1 MKFSRS
7 WVEIDLGNFEY
18 NLTQLKSKI
27 SSGTSF
33 MQIVKAD
40 AYGHGA
46 YEIALKSLE
55 SGASYLGV
63 ANSEEGILLRT
74 QNISAPILILSPS
87 SAEEIDAI
95 IEYSLVPTISSLD
108 FATKLNEAS
117 ENQQI
122 VTNIQIEFDTGMG
135 RSGFRYESAKGILS
149 EIVKLGNLNIEGIYS
164 HFCASESDLEYT
176 QLQNKR
182 FLGIVNNLSF
192 KPRFIHIANSPGVIT
207 CSPPYTNMVRLGL
220 LSYGVYPNQEFSQEI
235 NLKPVMSFKSFVC
248 QIKTAQ
254 KGDSVGYNRTYIA
267 PTDIKYAIIPVG
279 YADGYDFLLSNKG
292 IVRIKNRL
300 FPVIGRISMDM
311 ITVDITSAN
320 DIHTGD
326 EVILLNGGELR
337 SERLVQ
343 NYNGLSYELLSQ
355 VGRRARRYYYEHGK
369 LISESP
375 LSRRDFVSS
384 DFGDDKLNLII
395 ESAIGQRL
403 QSKEIASLLYGE
415 ILRRF
420 FIDKDRNIHYRE
432 NFQHTI
438 VFRQTRENNLKDY
451 FQVETNLTFTKVLQ
465 QDYFYVVCAN
475 KIEHL
480 EKYFRRR
487 DVEYRWLLDDNFS
500 LREDFFKIT
509 AVSVNGIPLGFSSE
523 LKDDSLQILCSHGDL
538 SNFVGQE
545 VDFSISTATYYPK
558 KSHQLAIYITE
569 ITKAV
574 TVRFRYPVDELDNI
588 ETITVFSGQSKY
600 PAVKRSVQPDNSG
613 SVEEILVSSSE
624 NEWVFPNSGII
635 FAYSSKNRPQ
645 D

>member
-1 MKFSRS
+1 
-7 WVEIDLGNFEY
+7 
-18 NLTQLKSKI
+18 
-27 SSGTSF
+27 
-33 MQIVKAD
+33 
-40 AYGHGA
+40 
-46 YEIALKSLE
+46 
-55 SGASYLGV
+55 
-63 ANSEEGILLRT
+63 
-74 QNISAPILILSPS
+74 
-87 SAEEIDAI
+87 
-95 IEYSLVPTISSLD
+95 
-108 FATKLNEAS
+108 
-117 ENQQI
+117 
-122 VTNIQIEFDTGMG
+122 
-135 RSGFRYESAKGILS
+135 
-149 EIVKLGNLNIEGIYS
+149 
-164 HFCASESDLEYT
+164 
-176 QLQNKR
+176 
-182 FLGIVNNLSF
+182 
-192 KPRFIHIANSPGVIT
+192 
-207 CSPPYTNMVRLGL
+207 
-220 LSYGVYPNQEFSQEI
+220 
-235 NLKPVMSFKSFVC
+235 
-248 QIKTAQ
+248 
-254 KGDSVGYNRTYIA
+254 
-267 PTDIKYAIIPVG
+267 
-279 YADGYDFLLSNKG
+279 
-292 IVRIKNRL
+292 
-300 FPVIGRISMDM
+300 MDM